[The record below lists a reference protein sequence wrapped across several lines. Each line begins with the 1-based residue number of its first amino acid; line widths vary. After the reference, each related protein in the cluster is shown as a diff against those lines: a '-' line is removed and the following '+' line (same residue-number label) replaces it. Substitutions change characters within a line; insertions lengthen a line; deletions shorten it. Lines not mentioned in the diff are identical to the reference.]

1 MDLPKRCWA
10 LFQNQEQFVFYGEGV
25 QVVKMFKLSNVGFSL
40 AIVLAL
46 ADNVY
51 AFGLSDIT
59 NAAETLEAG
68 QAASVPATAAAP
80 VTNAT
85 AAAGNS
91 LTGLLM
97 QQLGVTQPQAEGGA
111 GALFQLAK
119 AKMQG
124 EAFTELSNSVPGM
137 QGLLAAAPVANSSV
151 AGAGGL
157 LGNLESLAGN
167 SGGAVGNLVGLA
179 SSFQQL
185 GLSPSMVQKFVP
197 LVLQYVQG
205 NGGSAVSSLLQS
217 ALMGGG
223 S

>member
-1 MDLPKRCWA
+1 M
-10 LFQNQEQFVFYGEGV
+10 
-25 QVVKMFKLSNVGFSL
+25 KMFKLLNVCCSL
-40 AIVLAL
+40 AISLVL

-59 NAAETLEAG
+59 KAAETLEAG
-68 QAASVPATAAAP
+68 QAATAP
-80 VTNAT
+80 VTAT
-85 AAAGNS
+85 APATSTSTAAGNS

-119 AKMQG
+119 TKMQG
-124 EAFTELSNSVPGM
+124 AAFTELSNSVPGM
-137 QGLLAAAPVANSSV
+137 QGLLAAAPIANSAV
-151 AGAGGL
+151 AGTSGL
-157 LGNLESLAGN
+157 LGNLENLAGN
-167 SGGAVGNLVGLA
+167 SGGTVGNLVGLA

-197 LVLQYVQG
+197 VVLQYVQG

-217 ALMGGG
+217 ALVGGG
-223 S
+223 M

>member
-1 MDLPKRCWA
+1 M
-10 LFQNQEQFVFYGEGV
+10 
-25 QVVKMFKLSNVGFSL
+25 KMFNFLNACCSL
-40 AIVLAL
+40 GIVLAL

-59 NAAETLEAG
+59 GAVETLEAG
-68 QAASVPATAAAP
+68 RQAPTAP
-80 VTNAT
+80 VPSAGT
-85 AAAGNS
+85 AAGNS

-124 EAFTELSNSVPGM
+124 AAFTELSNSVPGM
-137 QGLLAAAPVANSSV
+137 QGLLAAAPVANP

-157 LGNLESLAGN
+157 LGNLGSLAGN
-167 SGGAVGNLVGLA
+167 SGGTIGAVGNLVGLA

-197 LVLQYVQG
+197 VVLQYVQG

-217 ALMGGG
+217 ALVGGG

>member
-1 MDLPKRCWA
+1 
-10 LFQNQEQFVFYGEGV
+10 
-25 QVVKMFKLSNVGFSL
+25 MFKFLNACCSL
-40 AIVLAL
+40 GIVLAL

-59 NAAETLEAG
+59 GAVETLEAG
-68 QAASVPATAAAP
+68 RQAPTAP
-80 VTNAT
+80 VPSSGT
-85 AAAGNS
+85 AAGNS

-97 QQLGVTQPQAEGGA
+97 QQLGVSQPQAEGGA

-119 AKMQG
+119 SRMQG
-124 EAFTELSNSVPGM
+124 AAFSELSNSVPGM
-137 QGLLAAAPVANSSV
+137 QNLLAAAPAANSSV
-151 AGAGGL
+151 PGAGGL

-167 SGGAVGNLVGLA
+167 SGGTVGEVGEVGNLVGLV

-197 LVLQYVQG
+197 VVLQYVQG

-223 S
+223 T

>member
-1 MDLPKRCWA
+1 
-10 LFQNQEQFVFYGEGV
+10 
-25 QVVKMFKLSNVGFSL
+25 VKMFKLLNVCCSL
-40 AIVLAL
+40 GIALAL

-51 AFGLSDIT
+51 AFGLSDVT
-59 NAAETLEAG
+59 GAVETLEAG
-68 QAASVPATAAAP
+68 QAATAP
-80 VTNAT
+80 VTSASAAT
-85 AAAGNS
+85 GNS

-119 AKMQG
+119 SNMQG
-124 EAFTELSNSVPGM
+124 AAFSELSNSVPGM

-151 AGAGGL
+151 AGVSAGGL

-197 LVLQYVQG
+197 VVLQYVQG

-217 ALMGGG
+217 ALVGGG